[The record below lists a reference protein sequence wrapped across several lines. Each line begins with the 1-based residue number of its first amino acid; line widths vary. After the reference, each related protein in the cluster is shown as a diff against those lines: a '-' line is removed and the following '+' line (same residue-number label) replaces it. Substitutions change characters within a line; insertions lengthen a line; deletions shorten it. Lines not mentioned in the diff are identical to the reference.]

1 MVAENEVLKEFASR
15 ELSRRHLLPFIQR
28 CHPGYM
34 AGWVHHEL
42 CERLEVFAADVI
54 ANKSPRLMVMM
65 PPRLGKSLIA
75 SQYFPAWF
83 LGRFPDK
90 EIISCSY
97 ALSLQLSFS
106 KKVRSL
112 LSSEAFSAVFPQAQL
127 SEDMQSAEG
136 WRTTANG
143 GFKPA
148 GRGGPING
156 FGCLAGSTL
165 IQTAT
170 HGLIPVATLVRLWY
184 STPVEVLGFDHVTG
198 EIKPCRVLAVKT
210 TENQDV
216 IRVRT
221 TAGRAIRLTADHRVY
236 VHGRGYT
243 EAGLLEPGDRI
254 TTLQEIPE
262 YPVRGMRSSEEEGRP
277 AVQGLLSGKPAAGG
291 LPGLQKLW
299 GQLLSYC
306 RGGGKGGKTGL
317 SRRLLLIFLQYGASC
332 SEKLANLPR
341 VRGFFTGPSAPL
353 FPGMPEET
361 PRAAEK
367 TGYLRRLWNKIR
379 SGSAPHY
386 PLLKSVRRYN
396 PCESYDWGRE
406 LELQTWG
413 ELHQVVRGDAASCIS
428 EGSSGMRG
436 MQGGCPGAARSSSH
450 RWGPGEQLGGQLG
463 DDVLVVPYNAP
474 QVGSDT
480 ISVVESVCDRGI
492 PVYDL
497 QVEGTSNLFANEILV
512 HNCHILVIDD
522 LIKNATE
529 AYSDSTRSSAWEWYT
544 STARTRLAPGGGILT
559 IGTRWHHDDPMGRM
573 EDGEG
578 DVFDVIRYPA
588 IATHDESHRKRG
600 EALHPERY
608 DVKELRKIQSAV
620 GPAVW
625 EALYQQ
631 NPTPDVGGYFEDSWF
646 RYYTGTPE
654 DLRTFMAWDLAIGKK
669 ERNDWTVGVIG
680 GVDQVG
686 NLYILDMIRAK
697 LDSLAIVDTIIS
709 MHEKYETF
717 LCGIERGQL
726 SMAILPMLN
735 ARIADHGAYSL
746 AIKEMAPG
754 RQDKESRAR
763 SLQGRLRQGKV
774 FLPQDAEWLADL
786 KGEFLQFP
794 NSRHDDIVDSCAYLV
809 LLMDEIPPVRSVEPT
824 VEPEWLKRILKT
836 FANPTFMGA

>member
-1 MVAENEVLKEFASR
+1 MDETEILREIASR
-15 ELSRRHLLPFIQR
+15 EMSRRHLLPFIQR

-34 AGWVHHEL
+34 AGWVHKEL
-42 CERLEVFAADVI
+42 CDRLETFADDVI

-112 LSSEAFSAVFPQAQL
+112 LTSDPFSAVFPNAGL

-156 FGCLAGSTL
+156 FGCLAGDTL
-165 IQTAT
+165 VSTAT
-170 HGLIPVATLVRLWY
+170 HGVVSIATLTRLWCTGGVAVY
-184 STPVEVLGFDHVTG
+184 GYDHATG
-198 EIKPCRVLAVKT
+198 EIKPCRVLAVKVT
-210 TENQDV
+210 GNQDV
-216 IRVRT
+216 IRIHTV
-221 TAGRAIRLTADHRVY
+221 AGRSIRLTADHRVF
-236 VHGRGYT
+236 VIGVGYK
-243 EAGLLEPGDRI
+243 EAGELAHGDRVI
-254 TTLQEIPE
+254 L
-262 YPVRGMRSSEEEGRP
+262 
-277 AVQGLLSGKPAAGG
+277 
-291 LPGLQKLW
+291 
-299 GQLLSYC
+299 
-306 RGGGKGGKTGL
+306 
-317 SRRLLLIFLQYGASC
+317 
-332 SEKLANLPR
+332 
-341 VRGFFTGPSAPL
+341 
-353 FPGMPEET
+353 
-361 PRAAEK
+361 AEK
-367 TGYLRRLWNKIR
+367 AI
-379 SGSAPHY
+379 
-386 PLLKSVRRYN
+386 
-396 PCESYDWGRE
+396 
-406 LELQTWG
+406 
-413 ELHQVVRGDAASCIS
+413 
-428 EGSSGMRG
+428 
-436 MQGGCPGAARSSSH
+436 
-450 RWGPGEQLGGQLG
+450 
-463 DDVLVVPYNAP
+463 VPYGSP
-474 QVGSDT
+474 QVGFDT
-480 ISVVESVCDRGI
+480 ISMVEPVCDRGVS
-492 PVYDL
+492 VYDL

-529 AYSDSTRSSAWEWYT
+529 AYSDSTRESAWEWYT

-588 IATHDESHRKRG
+588 IATHDEQHRKRG

-608 DVKELRKIQSAV
+608 DVKELRKIQAAV

-646 RYYTGTPE
+646 RYYTDPPD

-669 ERNDWTVGVIG
+669 ERNDWTVGVVG
-680 GVDQVG
+680 GIDTNG

-709 MHEKYETF
+709 MHSRYDTF

-735 ARIADHGAYSL
+735 ARIADQGAYSL
-746 AIKEMAPG
+746 AIKELAPG

-774 FLPQDAEWLADL
+774 YFPEAAEWLPDL

-809 LLMDEIPPVRSVEPT
+809 LMMEEIPPNRVVEAIE
-824 VEPEWLKRILKT
+824 EPEWLRRILKT
-836 FANPTFMGA
+836 FTNPTFMGA

>member
-136 WRTTANG
+136 WRTIANG

-156 FGCLAGSTL
+156 FG
-165 IQTAT
+165 
-170 HGLIPVATLVRLWY
+170 
-184 STPVEVLGFDHVTG
+184 
-198 EIKPCRVLAVKT
+198 
-210 TENQDV
+210 
-216 IRVRT
+216 
-221 TAGRAIRLTADHRVY
+221 
-236 VHGRGYT
+236 
-243 EAGLLEPGDRI
+243 
-254 TTLQEIPE
+254 
-262 YPVRGMRSSEEEGRP
+262 
-277 AVQGLLSGKPAAGG
+277 
-291 LPGLQKLW
+291 
-299 GQLLSYC
+299 
-306 RGGGKGGKTGL
+306 
-317 SRRLLLIFLQYGASC
+317 
-332 SEKLANLPR
+332 
-341 VRGFFTGPSAPL
+341 
-353 FPGMPEET
+353 
-361 PRAAEK
+361 
-367 TGYLRRLWNKIR
+367 
-379 SGSAPHY
+379 
-386 PLLKSVRRYN
+386 
-396 PCESYDWGRE
+396 
-406 LELQTWG
+406 
-413 ELHQVVRGDAASCIS
+413 
-428 EGSSGMRG
+428 
-436 MQGGCPGAARSSSH
+436 
-450 RWGPGEQLGGQLG
+450 
-463 DDVLVVPYNAP
+463 
-474 QVGSDT
+474 
-480 ISVVESVCDRGI
+480 
-492 PVYDL
+492 
-497 QVEGTSNLFANEILV
+497 
-512 HNCHILVIDD
+512 CHILVIDD

-588 IATHDESHRKRG
+588 IATHDEPHRKRG

-809 LLMDEIPPVRSVEPT
+809 LLMDEIPPVRTVEPT

>member
-156 FGCLAGSTL
+156 FGCLAGGTL
-165 IQTAT
+165 VQTAS
-170 HGLIPVATLVRLWY
+170 HGLVPVATLVRLW
-184 STPVEVLGFDHVTG
+184 PCIPIEVLGFDHITG
-198 EIKPCRVLAVKT
+198 EVKPCKVLAVKI
-210 TENQDV
+210 TENQEV
-216 IRVRT
+216 IRVHT
-221 TAGRAIRLTADHRVY
+221 AAGRHIRLTADHRVY
-236 VHGRGYT
+236 VQGRGYT
-243 EAGLLEPGDRI
+243 EAGLLEPGD
-254 TTLQEIPE
+254 
-262 YPVRGMRSSEEEGRP
+262 G
-277 AVQGLLSGKPAAGG
+277 
-291 LPGLQKLW
+291 
-299 GQLLSYC
+299 
-306 RGGGKGGKTGL
+306 
-317 SRRLLLIFLQYGASC
+317 
-332 SEKLANLPR
+332 
-341 VRGFFTGPSAPL
+341 
-353 FPGMPEET
+353 
-361 PRAAEK
+361 
-367 TGYLRRLWNKIR
+367 
-379 SGSAPHY
+379 
-386 PLLKSVRRYN
+386 
-396 PCESYDWGRE
+396 
-406 LELQTWG
+406 
-413 ELHQVVRGDAASCIS
+413 
-428 EGSSGMRG
+428 
-436 MQGGCPGAARSSSH
+436 
-450 RWGPGEQLGGQLG
+450 
-463 DDVLVVPYNAP
+463 LVVLNTGIGVDAVT
-474 QVGSDT
+474 QVDA
-480 ISVVESVCDRGI
+480 VCDRGI

-588 IATHDESHRKRG
+588 IATHDEPHRKRG

-794 NSRHDDIVDSCAYLV
+794 NSRHDDIVDSCAYLG
-809 LLMDEIPPVRSVEPT
+809 LLMDEIPPVRTVEPT